1 MAPVIYVPQLGA
13 ALINRR
19 SDIFKQE
26 KWVDLF
32 SSCQPDG
39 LMVQLMGENMAR
51 KDGVEHQES
60 RRKIFP
66 SFSPRT
72 VLECWRAE
80 FEGSRRAVIEGLK
93 KKQVFDLVR
102 DFGMLVS
109 GAALVAITGLR

>member
-1 MAPVIYVPQLGA
+1 
-13 ALINRR
+13 
-19 SDIFKQE
+19 
-26 KWVDLF
+26 
-32 SSCQPDG
+32 
-39 LMVQLMGENMAR
+39 MVQLMVENMMR
-51 KDGVEHQES
+51 RDGVKHQGS

-66 SFSPRT
+66 SFSPGT
-72 VLECWRAE
+72 VLEVWRAE